1 MSPQGRC
8 AKAGARPWVTT
19 AKSQGLWLAE
29 CPGRGAGRGGKQSEL
44 GRSMCISCGFLGG
57 EPAVSL
63 SGSKRKPRGVE

>member
-29 CPGRGAGRGGKQSEL
+29 CPGRGAGRGGSRVSWGEA
-44 GRSMCISCGFLGG
+44 CVFPVDFLG
-57 EPAVSL
+57 ESL
-63 SGSKRKPRGVE
+63 QSV